1 MCQVSISSNNLY
13 IPPSFRM
20 FHILL
25 VFGLQQLKMSEICK
39 LFQTIKLQ
47 MIFILTIINNKST
60 TRDVFRYNVSLFMIA
75 PDQTS
80 IKLLN
85 YFQIYCISQLFILK
99 CETSKYPTNLP
110 RAFHVETTWKRP
122 TDIRKILKSVHS
134 DLAFTFYVLSEYV
147 ITILCQTQFSQL
159 QKMLLVLH
167 KISFLE
173 NEAA

>member
-1 MCQVSISSNNLY
+1 
-13 IPPSFRM
+13 
-20 FHILL
+20 
-25 VFGLQQLKMSEICK
+25 MSEICK

-47 MIFILTIINNKST
+47 MIFILTTINNKST

-80 IKLLN
+80 IKPLN

-122 TDIRKILKSVHS
+122 TDIRKKCSQWPRLYFLCTFRICHNNFMSNLVF
-134 DLAFTFYVLSEYV
+134 LAVENVVSFT
-147 ITILCQTQFSQL
+147 
-159 QKMLLVLH
+159 
-167 KISFLE
+167 
-173 NEAA
+173 

>member
-13 IPPSFRM
+13 IPPSFPT

-60 TRDVFRYNVSLFMIA
+60 TRDVFPYNFSLFMIA
-75 PDQTS
+75 PNQTS
-80 IKLLN
+80 IKSLN
-85 YFQIYCISQLFILK
+85 YFQIYCTSQLFILK
-99 CETSKYPTNLP
+99 RETSKYPTNLP

-147 ITILCQTQFSQL
+147 INFMSN
-159 QKMLLVLH
+159 LVFLAVENVV
-167 KISFLE
+167 SFT
-173 NEAA
+173 